1 MKKIRFKSA
10 IILAVCFLGYLL
22 FTETNKKDEVKINK
36 LKELV
41 SSNTEALAESES
53 GGGRTVCMGNGSI
66 DCFGNRVAY
75 MYSGFNLDDF

>member
-53 GGGRTVCMGNGSI
+53 GGGRIICTGSGSI
-66 DCFGNRVAY
+66 DCFGDRVANKI
-75 MYSGFNLDDF
+75 SGFNLDDF